1 MKFFIITKGDKKF
14 LDAYED
20 NGKIYAI
27 RQKPLHNIE
36 PKEVIGKYYIYQWN
50 NLDTSQYEILDYPKY
65 CDDELKQWFEKK
77 IHKELLLWSDKLQ
90 TDIFEEKDD
99 YNTFE
104 AGYMAAVKRLCRK
117 DYEEWKQLK

>member
-20 NGKIYAI
+20 NGKVYAI

-36 PKEVIGKYYIYQWN
+36 PKYEIGKYYIYQWN
-50 NLDTSQYEILDYPKY
+50 NLDTSQYEILDYPKW
-65 CDDELKQWFEKK
+65 CDDELKQWF
-77 IHKELLLWSDKLQ
+77 DKQLQ
-90 TDIFEEKDD
+90 TDMFEEKDD

-117 DYEEWKQLK
+117 DYEEWKQMK